1 MANDNENTPAGQ
13 DALMREAQDKII
25 SFATGVR
32 SGAIRG
38 FCIVAQLEDGTIADT
53 SWGTMQAEF
62 TSVGRTEGPDDTT
75 IPDPKPMVEAANRA
89 QGELDLIVKQFKAK
103 NATKH

>member
-13 DALMREAQDKII
+13 DALMLDAQRKIMSLI
-25 SFATGVR
+25 TGVR
-32 SGAIRG
+32 TGTITG
-38 FCIVAQLEDGTIADT
+38 FVMVARLDDGTIADT
-53 SWGTMQAEF
+53 SWGSLAAEF
-62 TSVGRTEGPDDTT
+62 IGGGTSGSDDTT

-89 QGELDLIVKQFKAK
+89 QGELDLIVEQFKAK